1 MPAAT
6 DLVVKDGAGVD
17 KTFSLLSP
25 AAGYGT
31 PAEWALK
38 EGVISSVFPRLT
50 VLARASQ
57 RAPSQGS
64 GRHLSIKLRVPSSY
78 TDTVTGRTLVASA
91 WEFNGTVAVPSDY
104 PENLKNDAVAFTT
117 NALKTALIEALMR
130 DALPAT

>member
-6 DLVVKDGAGVD
+6 DLVVKNGTGED

-38 EGVISSVFPRLT
+38 EGVISAVFPRLT

-57 RAPSQGS
+57 RAAGS
-64 GRHLSIKLRVPSSY
+64 GTGRHLSIKFRMPSSY
-78 TDTVTGRTLVASA
+78 TDAVTGRTLVASA
-91 WEFNGTVAVPSDY
+91 WEFNAAVAVPTDF
-104 PENLKNDAVAFTT
+104 PENLKGDAVAFTT
-117 NALKTALIEALMR
+117 NALKTALIEALMK